1 MQSCYDELSEAI
13 KTSKLAN
20 GLMVCLI
27 LASISAFIS
36 AGFCFKR
43 SIGEDC
49 ATFYILVPMAFVV
62 LFVILY
68 VYIRIYCEKKPPPQE
83 QSKIT
88 VLIDNPMIEPSSPK
102 RKKKSKSPG

>member
-1 MQSCYDELSEAI
+1 MQSCYDELKEAI

-20 GLMVCLI
+20 GLMLCLI
-27 LASISAFIS
+27 LVSISAFIS
-36 AGFCFKR
+36 AGFCFKH

-49 ATFYILVPMAFVV
+49 ATLYIFVPMAFVV

-68 VYIRIYCEKKPPPQE
+68 VYIRIYCEKKPPQE
-83 QSKIT
+83 QPKIT